1 MTKKQYLTPNT
12 EMMSLGSAGIMQ
24 SLNIITGSG
33 APTVDNGDQID

>member
-24 SLNIITGSG
+24 SLQIMTGSG
-33 APTVDNGDQID
+33 AATVGNGDSID